1 MHEPNNKQ
9 PLYGSVPYITS
20 VHQTHSAAVAWV
32 NAAHTYVTITDLDQ
46 GKHAVYLSESGAL
59 EFFTFAASTHG
70 SSNRIKKVQE
80 DLAIVSGYI
89 PLPLLHTLGFH
100 FCKWNSVSSA
110 IIIDR
115 NKKFTEGN
123 FPVDVLWMD
132 IEWADQRNQGNYQYF
147 YFNPTNF
154 TTKGIEDMNS

>member
-1 MHEPNNKQ
+1 M
-9 PLYGSVPYITS
+9 
-20 VHQTHSAAVAWV
+20 
-32 NAAHTYVTITDLDQ
+32 
-46 GKHAVYLSESGAL
+46 
-59 EFFTFAASTHG
+59 
-70 SSNRIKKVQE
+70 
-80 DLAIVSGYI
+80 
-89 PLPLLHTLGFH
+89 
-100 FCKWNSVSSA
+100 
-110 IIIDR
+110 IDR